1 MNHLLRISFILAA
14 IILSS
19 GKINSV
25 YAQEASFLN
34 TVEMGGFAE
43 VIGNNQATAKN
54 RAVKDAIR
62 RAVEETVEATLLP
75 EVLLHNYGWISGIYS
90 NSEDYIHSYMF
101 LSESFDEEYNI
112 YSVTL
117 RITLYPAYIKS
128 LLVSKNVLE
137 NDLDARQK
145 VLIIVRERGL
155 FSSNED
161 DFWEYIPV
169 SELFFA
175 EKIESEGFSV
185 IDREVLREKVDIAL
199 IQKSIKGDVQAAIQA
214 GLLSSAKIV
223 IIGTAVARQKG
234 SNPENPAISDYQA
247 NISLKA
253 YQTETGKIL
262 GARSEFVTIS
272 NDDAELGELNAFMA
286 AGEKIYNSFIAGII
300 RKAAKGPQPESGKE
314 NQIGRFPYESRPEG

>member
-1 MNHLLRISFILAA
+1 MNHLLRISLRISFILAA

-25 YAQEASFLN
+25 YAQEDSFLN
-34 TVEMGGFAE
+34 TIEMGGFAE
-43 VIGNNQATAKN
+43 VTGNNQAVAKEK
-54 RAVKDAIR
+54 AVKDAIR
-62 RAVEETVEATLLP
+62 RAIEETVEAILPP
-75 EVLLHNYGWISGIYS
+75 EVLLDNYGWISGIYS

-117 RITLYPAYIKS
+117 KITLYPAYIKS
-128 LLVSKNVLE
+128 LLVSENILE
-137 NDLDARQK
+137 NNLDAHQK

-155 FSSNED
+155 FSSNEN
-161 DFWEYIPV
+161 DFWEKIPV
-169 SELFFA
+169 SELFFT

-185 IDREVLREKVDIAL
+185 IDRETLRDKVDIAL
-199 IQKSIKGDVQAAIQA
+199 IQKSMKGDVQAAIQA

-223 IIGTAVARQKG
+223 ITGNAVARQKG
-234 SNPENPAISDYQA
+234 SNHENPAMSNYQA

-262 GARSEFVTIS
+262 GARSEFVTIA
-272 NDDAELGELNAFMA
+272 NNDAELGELNAFMA

-300 RKAAKGPQPESGKE
+300 RKAAKGPHPKGATAQG
-314 NQIGRFPYESRPEG
+314 N